1 MPEQDHMD
9 RLLSRALSSPVPAL
23 STDFEQQLTQR
34 LRPRRLSAQRRVA
47 LILYGV
53 SAIVTSVWT
62 MRLASIEWSMVA
74 ASVVVPLIV
83 VAVVFRHYV
92 LRPALEG

>member
-34 LRPRRLSAQRRVA
+34 LRPRRLSAQGRVA
-47 LILYGV
+47 LILTITY
-53 SAIVTSVWT
+53 
-62 MRLASIEWSMVA
+62 
-74 ASVVVPLIV
+74 
-83 VAVVFRHYV
+83 FYD
-92 LRPALEG
+92 